1 MVDLFQ
7 SYFASGRAAGDGD
20 RRSFRPRIE
29 ALEERHMM
37 SVAPSSTATYQTDN
51 SSGTAESIITVTG
64 DTADEGNSVEVTIND
79 TLVGTVAIDSSGD
92 GTLTVPTSSLA
103 TTVAA
108 AGAINMGSLSG
119 TFAAAADSSSAELT
133 ASLTDVSGTQG
144 TLLPEPINGVGNNTT
159 DPTWGSADSD
169 FSRLAAANFADGI
182 SAPNGQTLPSA
193 RVISNLIANQD
204 VDGVEQDGNNARS
217 MSDFVYAWGQFID
230 HDLDLTES
238 GTVAMNI
245 PVPAGDPT
253 FDPTD
258 QGDLSIAFDR
268 EQIAPGTGTSTSNPA
283 QYVNQDT
290 SYIDGS
296 MIYGSDPATAA
307 ALRTFSGG
315 QLITSPGD
323 LLPYNTMG
331 LDMADNIGVPE
342 DALFAAGDVR
352 ANENVEL
359 SNLTTL
365 FVREHNYQ
373 ASLLAKEHP
382 TWTDQ
387 QLYEGARQIVI
398 GEIQSITYNEW
409 LPALM
414 GTNALTPYTGY
425 DPTVDASIDDEFS
438 SAAFRL
444 HTLLDDDVQFLNNN
458 GSPDTS
464 IDGGDLALADD
475 FFQPAIVAMPGEV
488 AANLKYLAS
497 DNSQEVDEQT
507 VDGLRNALFPDAPV
521 LDNVEVGASDL
532 IADDIQRGRDEGDP
546 TYNEM
551 RVALGEA
558 PVTSFAQ
565 ITSNVQLQ
573 NELQQ
578 IYGNV
583 NNVELFVGVMG
594 EDHLPGS
601 SLGPTE
607 QAILATQFEA
617 LRDGDRYFYENAD
630 PPSLV
635 KQLNNTTLAQI
646 IERNTDITN
655 LQPNVFLFYN
665 NIQGKAEAS
674 ITTVDHN
681 RLETSLLPV
690 ADATV
695 ELIQAGSVVAT
706 TTTDAR
712 GNYQFTETGA
722 GQFTVK
728 VIPPANFLGRLSTT
742 TKSVDITKGQ
752 QEGDPAIADLIFG
765 LDNNGPGPG
774 RGSQGP
780 GGPGHSQ
787 WPGGGGLNFGGLFT
801 NRR

>member
-1 MVDLFQ
+1 MVGYFH
-7 SYFASGRAAGDGD
+7 SYFAAGSALGHDGS
-20 RRSFRPRIE
+20 RRFRPRVE

-37 SVAPSSTATYQTDN
+37 SVAPSGVATYQTDN

-64 DTADEGNSVEVTIND
+64 DNAAEMSSVEVTIND
-79 TLVGTVAIDSSGD
+79 TLVGTLAIDNTGA

-103 TTVAA
+103 TTVGANS
-108 AGAINMGSLSG
+108 AINVGTLGG
-119 TFAAAADSSSAELT
+119 TFAAATSDSSASSVQLSA
-133 ASLTDVSGTQG
+133 ALTDVSGTLG
-144 TLLPEPINGVGNNTT
+144 GLLPEPINGVGNNVT
-159 DPTWGSADSD
+159 DPTWGAADTN
-169 FSRLAAANFADGI
+169 FSRLAAANFADGT

-204 VDGVEQDGNNARS
+204 VNGVEQDMNNDRN

-230 HDLDLTES
+230 HDIDLTES

-253 FDPTD
+253 FDPTS

-268 EQIAPGTGTSTSNPA
+268 SQIATGTGTSSSNPA
-283 QYVNQDT
+283 QFVNQDT

-296 MIYGSDPATAA
+296 MIYGSDATTAA
-307 ALRTFSGG
+307 DLRTFSGG
-315 QLITSPGD
+315 QLKTSAGG

-331 LDMADNIGVPE
+331 LAMADNIGVPE
-342 DALFAAGDVR
+342 TTLFAAGDVR

-414 GTNALTPYTGY
+414 GNNALTPYTGY
-425 DPTVDASIDDEFS
+425 DPTVDASIDDEFA

-458 GSPDTS
+458 GSVNTS
-464 IDGGDLALADD
+464 IENGDLPLDQD
-475 FFQPAIVAMPGEV
+475 FFQPAIVALPGEV

-497 DNSQEVDEQT
+497 DNAQEVDEQT

-521 LDNVEVGASDL
+521 LNGVEVGASDL

-546 TYNEM
+546 TYNAM

-558 PVTSFAQ
+558 PVTSFAE

-573 NELQQ
+573 GELQQ

-583 NNVELFVGVMG
+583 DNVELFVGLMG

-601 SLGPTE
+601 SLGETE
-607 QAILATQFEA
+607 QALLATQFEA
-617 LRDGDRYFYENAD
+617 LRDGDRYFYANAD
-630 PPSLV
+630 SQSLV
-635 KQLNNTTLAQI
+635 NQLNNTTLTQI
-646 IERNTDITN
+646 LERNTNLTN
-655 LQPNVFLFYN
+655 LQDNVFYFTSGT
-665 NIQGKAEAS
+665 ISG
-674 ITTVDHN
+674 TVDN
-681 RLETSLLPV
+681 VLGNALAGV
-690 ADATV
+690 A
-695 ELIQAGSVVAT
+695 IQLVNSDGHVVQTAVTAKDGS
-706 TTTDAR
+706 
-712 GNYQFTETGA
+712 YQFTNLTA
-722 GQFTVK
+722 GTTYQVRVQTQVQHELGQLGQLLVKTVSL
-728 VIPPANFLGRLSTT
+728 ADSDSDGQYN
-742 TKSVDITKGQ
+742 VDFSLPLVQ
-752 QEGDPAIADLIFG
+752 SF
-765 LDNNGPGPG
+765 PG
-774 RGSQGP
+774 R
-780 GGPGHSQ
+780 
-787 WPGGGGLNFGGLFT
+787 NFGSPPHFGSPWSG
-801 NRR
+801 NGGRGR